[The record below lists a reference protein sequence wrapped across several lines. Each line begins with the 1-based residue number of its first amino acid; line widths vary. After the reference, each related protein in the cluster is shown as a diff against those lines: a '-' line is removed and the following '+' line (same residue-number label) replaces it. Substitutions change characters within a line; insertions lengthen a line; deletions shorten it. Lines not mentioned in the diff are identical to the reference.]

1 MEDGNQVFAEY
12 GIHVITGHT
21 KRQYDQL
28 FFDRLVAEN
37 GKIKLL
43 PEALNV
49 VKAAQAM
56 FKNGVDDI
64 PRS

>member
-1 MEDGNQVFAEY
+1 
-12 GIHVITGHT
+12 
-21 KRQYDQL
+21 
-28 FFDRLVAEN
+28 VAEN

-43 PEALNV
+43 CEALNV

-56 FKNGVDDI
+56 FKNGVGDI